1 MKKALLIAILLFS
14 PIALAQKVEVE
25 CFTADKVFYHKFVEQ
40 VYPGDT
46 YIAAVSK
53 NTTEFIVGDCIVTY
67 ANNDLKKQVKNN

>member
-1 MKKALLIAILLFS
+1 MKKLLLIATLIFS
-14 PIALAQKVEVE
+14 PLAFAKKVEVE

-53 NTTEFIVGDCIVTY
+53 NTTEFIIGDCIVTY
-67 ANNDLKKQVKNN
+67 QNNDLVKIIKK